1 MSTARGTGSN
11 GNGSSNSIEFI
22 VKPTEDLY
30 LEGAMKRLLRVTE
43 GQEYPCQMQKDQSFR
58 YVLQYNSNNFI

>member
-1 MSTARGTGSN
+1 MSTARANG
-11 GNGSSNSIEFI
+11 GNGGSNSIEFI

-30 LEGAMKRLLRVTE
+30 LEGSMKRLLRVPE

-58 YVLQYNSNNFI
+58 